1 MRLRNGIAIL
11 VCALVGIAGCT
22 GRQPLN
28 VNSPVVTSK
37 GTPSEDEVRKALV
50 TAASVTH
57 WAATP
62 LSSGWIVAERRTDGH
77 SATVNIYY
85 SAQHYSI
92 ALADTTM
99 VDRPQAVNG
108 SNARRRRT
116 AARGNGGGG
125 VGARLGQE
133 PPSPA
138 CGGLVGKPRTDGWHA
153 SRERDGHPK
162 AAGD

>member
-28 VNSPVVTSK
+28 DNSPVVTSK

-99 VDRPQAVNG
+99 VDRPQAAGWSAG
-108 SNARRRRT
+108 SPPGGNVRPSSRT
-116 AARGNGGGG
+116 VHRTYN
-125 VGARLGQE
+125 VWVQE
-133 PPSPA
+133 LDRQIRA
-138 CGGLVGKPRTDGWHA
+138 QLLAIGM
-153 SRERDGHPK
+153 
-162 AAGD
+162 